1 MVIIGDSDA
10 PDLRN
15 IAQHLAREI
24 RGASIATIDN
34 AAHLPSLEH
43 PAEFNRLLRDFLT
56 SSR

>member
-1 MVIIGDSDA
+1 MFTTH
-10 PDLRN
+10 PDLVGNLFHRKHN
-15 IAQHLAREI
+15 KPREI
-24 RGASIATIDN
+24 PGASIATIDN